1 MMTTKIATSPRLPNV
16 INGGAGSPVRRAS
29 VPTAVSSGTA
39 YGQKTP
45 RATARSTP
53 MRVPRKPQTI
63 KGPWAMKRVG
73 HGKGQSHPNR
83 TSPPHS
89 AVSKASMASAMRGKR
104 TLLSIGNALCYFS
117 AYRWVLPATGGC
129 NSLVDLTGTPG
140 TWLVF
145 VHRCTSLQHR
155 VDDAPGLFNI
165 ILSGKQGRIS
175 SHGVPEYPLVS
186 IHLFCTGV
194 VVRQQLHLLTD
205 HLFLR
210 VHHRQT
216 KGARDLGTDAES
228 EIVLRRRAGRKDRR
242 RPAQADHDLRA
253 RYW

>member
-1 MMTTKIATSPRLPNV
+1 MMTTKIATSPRLPNI
-16 INGGAGSPVRRAS
+16 INGGAGSPVGRARL
-29 VPTAVSSGTA
+29 PAGGGSGA
-39 YGQKTP
+39 AWGQKTP

-63 KGPWAMKRVG
+63 KGPWAMEKVG
-73 HGKGQSHPNR
+73 HGKGQAHPNR

-89 AVSKASMASAMRGKR
+89 AVSKASMPSAMRGKR
-104 TLLSIGNALCYFS
+104 ALLSICHTLFYS
-117 AYRWVLPATGGC
+117 VAYRRVLPASGGC

-145 VHRCTSLQHR
+145 VHRCASLQHR

-165 ILSGKQGRIS
+165 ILSGKQGRIAC
-175 SHGVPEYPLVS
+175 HGVPEHSLVR

-194 VVRQQLHLLTD
+194 VARQQLPPLGA

-210 VHHRQT
+210 GPPPPT
-216 KGARDLGTDAES
+216 KNAPDPGALA
-228 EIVLRRRAGRKDRR
+228 
-242 RPAQADHDLRA
+242 
-253 RYW
+253 

>member
-1 MMTTKIATSPRLPNV
+1 
-16 INGGAGSPVRRAS
+16 
-29 VPTAVSSGTA
+29 
-39 YGQKTP
+39 
-45 RATARSTP
+45 

-63 KGPWAMKRVG
+63 KGPWAMERVG
-73 HGKGQSHPNR
+73 HGKGHLHPNR

-89 AVSKASMASAMRGKR
+89 AASKASMPSAMRGRGAVKLAPLCPR
-104 TLLSIGNALCYFS
+104 SGREQRALLSICNTLFHTT
-117 AYRWVLPATGGC
+117 AYRRVLPASGGC

-145 VHRCTSLQHR
+145 VHRRASLQHR

-175 SHGVPEYPLVS
+175 SHGVPKYPLVS
-186 IHLFCTGV
+186 IHLLCTGV
-194 VVRQQLHLLTD
+194 VVRQQLHLLAD
-205 HLFLR
+205 HLLLR

-216 KGARDLGTDAES
+216 KGARDLRTDAES